1 MNEAFRAIDAKG
13 NQDDGE
19 DDDGLVEMTDFYDPI
34 AALLSSI
41 GGEAENLTEELRK
54 YDIKYEHLSGLCDED
69 LVVLG
74 LKSKKIREEVLAEI
88 AVLPNQMDHYDQ
100 AIKSLNIQDYARDI
114 LTNVQS
120 HLDSLCALLTL
131 TQLKL
136 SAQHVENVQIEN
148 DKYASEAAVSICEK
162 LSMKSGEIEQFIKEL
177 KKGRFSRD
185 NIRSKH
191 KSSNRAGSHLN
202 KVLLASLLIGCA
214 YFGFRNFKHLIK

>member
-13 NQDDGE
+13 TQDDAE

-74 LKSKKIREEVLAEI
+74 LKNKRIREEVLAEI

-100 AIKSLNIQDYARDI
+100 AMKTINIQDYAREI
-114 LTNVQS
+114 LKNAQS
-120 HLDSLCALLTL
+120 HLDSLGALLTL
-131 TQLKL
+131 TQLRL
-136 SAQHVENVQIEN
+136 SAQHVDNVQIED
-148 DKYASEAAVSICEK
+148 DKYASEAAVSLCEK
-162 LSMKSGEIEQFIKEL
+162 LALKSSEIDQFIKEL
-177 KKGRFSRD
+177 KKGRFSKD
-185 NIRSKH
+185 KVLSKQKNSTRS
-191 KSSNRAGSHLN
+191 GSYLN
-202 KVLLASLLIGCA
+202 KVLFISLLAGCA
-214 YFGFRNFKHLIK
+214 YIGFRHFKHLIK